1 MKEEIYL
8 VEGMTCAA
16 CSGSVERVTRKMDGV
31 ERSDVNL
38 VTKQMTICYDES
50 KVTPEAIMKKVERA
64 GFQASLWNPDAAKK
78 EEKETVGR
86 KTVIFSLLLSAL
98 LMYISMGQMMK
109 TPLPVPHFL
118 DIHAN
123 PAGLALTEFL
133 LTFAVII
140 LGRDFF
146 LRGFKALKSKS
157 PTMDTLVAI
166 GSGCSFIYSVI
177 ITALIVRGRGSAH
190 DLYYESSA
198 MVIALVMLGKFL
210 EAGSQK
216 KTRGAIEALMA
227 LTPETALVLQD
238 GEAREVPVAMLKHG
252 DLLLVKSGAR
262 FPADGIITE
271 GSCSVNESMLTGE
284 SLPVEKSVGDRVT
297 GGSVSVSGA
306 VTVQAD
312 RVGKDTTVSQIVR
325 LVEEAQ
331 GKKAPVSR
339 LADKISAVFVPAV
352 IAIALVASVVWSIAG
367 QDIGFVLRIF
377 TSILVIACPC
387 ALGLATPTAILVG
400 TGLGASNGILI
411 RSGECLETASSVD
424 TVVFDKT
431 GTITTGVPVLT
442 GMYPCG
448 DTDRGRL
455 LALAAAAEERSEHPL
470 AKAVLAAAEGM
481 ELPALSDFAPL
492 TGLGVEAKL
501 PGGGML
507 LVGNARLMRERGI
520 DLSCGSATM
529 EEAGSKGETAICVA
543 AEGKLLGILTAA
555 DSIRPTAKE
564 AVSQLRA
571 MGKDV
576 VLLTGDSK
584 AAAEHTAKLAGIDTV
599 FAGVLPHQKADTV
612 RTLQEGGKTV
622 MMVGDG
628 VNDAPALTQANVGV
642 AMGGGSDIA
651 VESGDIVLMHADPVS
666 AAKAIRLSKHTM
678 RHIRQNLFWAFC
690 YNTITIPVAAGV
702 LYPFFGIL
710 LNPMIAG
717 FCMSLSSICVV
728 LNALRLRRKKL

>member
-31 ERSDVNL
+31 ARSDVNL
-38 VTKQMTICYDES
+38 VTKQLTICYDEA
-50 KVTPEAIMKKVERA
+50 KVTPEDIIKKVERA
-64 GFQASLWNPDAAKK
+64 GFTASLWTPEAEKK
-78 EEKETVGR
+78 EAADEIGIR
-86 KTVIFSLLLSAL
+86 SVIAALVLSAV
-98 LMYISMGQMMK
+98 LMYISMGQMLK
-109 TPLPVPHFL
+109 HPLPVPWIL
-118 DIHAN
+118 NIHKY
-123 PAGLALTEFL
+123 PGPL
-133 LTFAVII
+133 AVIECFLTLAVI
-140 LGRDFF
+140 VLGWGFF
-146 LRGFKALKSKS
+146 RRGFRALKAKS
-157 PTMDTLVAI
+157 PTMDTLVAM
-166 GSGCSFIYSVI
+166 GSGVSFLYSI
-177 ITALIVRGRGSAH
+177 ILTAFIVRGRGSAH
-190 DLYYESSA
+190 DLYYESAA
-198 MVIALVMLGKFL
+198 MVLALVMLGKYL
-210 EAGSQK
+210 EARSQK
-216 KTRGAIEALMA
+216 KTRSAIESLMA
-227 LTPETALVLQD
+227 LTPDTALLLQD
-238 GEAREVPVAMLKHG
+238 GEASEVPVSVLKPG
-252 DLLLVKSGAR
+252 DLVLVKSGAR
-262 FPADGIITE
+262 FPADGIITD
-271 GSCSVNESMLTGE
+271 GACSANESMLTGE

-306 VTVQAD
+306 VTVEVD
-312 RVGKDTTVSQIVR
+312 RVGKDTTISQIVR

-352 IAIALVASVVWSIAG
+352 ITVALIASAVWAIVG

-411 RSGECLETASSVD
+411 RSGECLETASLVD

-431 GTITTGVPVLT
+431 GTVTTGIPVLT
-442 GMYPCG
+442 GVHPTG
-448 DTDRGRL
+448 DANRDSL
-455 LALAAAAEERSEHPL
+455 LSLAAAAEERSEHPL

-481 ELPALSDFAPL
+481 KFPALSDFKPL
-492 TGLGVEAKL
+492 TGLGVEATL
-501 PGGGML
+501 PGGGTL
-507 LVGNARLMRERGI
+507 LVGNARLMQERGI
-520 DLSCGSATM
+520 DLSCGSAAM

-543 AEGKLLGILTAA
+543 ADGKLLGILTAA

-564 AVSQLRA
+564 AVAQLRA

-584 AAAEHTAKLAGIDTV
+584 AAAEHTASLTGIETV
-599 FAGVLPHQKADTV
+599 FAGVLPHQKADTI
-612 RTLQEGGKTV
+612 RALQDSGKSV

-651 VESGDIVLMHADPVS
+651 VESGDIVLMYADPVS
-666 AAKAIRLSKHTM
+666 AAKTIRLSKYTM

-728 LNALRLRRKKL
+728 LNALRLRRKKI